1 VVAIDADQN
10 VVYCNRTAAQVVG
23 TTGRLGAVLEAET
36 GEPQWPA
43 RLAGAVAEG
52 RAGWLGLI
60 GWQGRQLRVDVLP
73 LAGGGAGGASGST
86 RVMVVLTDCTEDTA
100 LRRELGHAQRLAAV
114 GQLAARIV
122 HELNS
127 PLDGIQRYLA
137 LAASAAQ
144 GADIGRLE
152 GYLDQARTG
161 LARMARI
168 IRDMLEVSRRPHQ
181 TRERAGLRELIE
193 DALESLAGL
202 SGRSGVTCVRHIQD
216 VPLPGTSATLLFQV
230 FCNLIKNAIEA
241 MTPGGGT
248 LTVRSGGTPQETWIR
263 FEDTGCGLPA
273 DAGRVFEPF
282 FTTKPAG
289 AGTGLGLA
297 ICREL
302 MQRCGGTITAAAR
315 SGGGALF
322 EVRLPRREE
331 SGDDA

>member
-1 VVAIDADQN
+1 V
-10 VVYCNRTAAQVVG
+10 
-23 TTGRLGAVLEAET
+23 
-36 GEPQWPA
+36 
-43 RLAGAVAEG
+43 
-52 RAGWLGLI
+52 
-60 GWQGRQLRVDVLP
+60 
-73 LAGGGAGGASGST
+73 
-86 RVMVVLTDCTEDTA
+86 VVLTDCTADTA

-144 GADIGRLE
+144 EADIGRLK

-181 TRERAGLRELIE
+181 ARERASLRELIE

-202 SGRSGVTCVRHIQD
+202 SARSGVTCVRHIQD

-302 MQRCGGTITAAAR
+302 IQRCGGTITAAAR